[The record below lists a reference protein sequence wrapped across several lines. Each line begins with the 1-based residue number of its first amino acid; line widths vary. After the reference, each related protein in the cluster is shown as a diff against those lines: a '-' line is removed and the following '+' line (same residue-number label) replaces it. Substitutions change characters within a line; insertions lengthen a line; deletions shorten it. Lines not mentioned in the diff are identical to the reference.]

1 MKEKLCGCKSCVS
14 FVWNC
19 EDWRSWRDAPD
30 ELSVKSDRDEFRHRY
45 HSSVGKHIRLAG
57 DAGRN
62 RYVHRVALI
71 AIGSSYLLQYIVR
84 SQRHGL
90 RCCGVHFFTRRGENA
105 HWHSEKDWISTFY
118 QFLPPRRNSSEMV
131 IDADVEPLTKHAPS
145 ESICV
150 PLGLISSDALR
161 FFPILLLTIEISY
174 ARAFCA

>member
-1 MKEKLCGCKSCVS
+1 MSHCGIMKEKVWGCKSCVS

-90 RCCGVHFFTRRGENA
+90 RCCLCVVVCIFLRGEVKTRTDTPKKIEFQRSTNFYRRA
-105 HWHSEKDWISTFY
+105 EILPRWSSMPTSSHWLNMH
-118 QFLPPRRNSSEMV
+118 
-131 IDADVEPLTKHAPS
+131 
-145 ESICV
+145 
-150 PLGLISSDALR
+150 LR
-161 FFPILLLTIEISY
+161 KVF
-174 ARAFCA
+174 AFR